1 MPRARRLCGM
11 ALAAAAFSVLA
22 GAQGVHAEPSEWLSR
37 MGEAVQTLNYE
48 GTFVHM
54 HAGEV
59 ETLYII
65 HRHADGRSSER
76 LVSMDGAGREIIRH
90 EDEVTCILPDRGLV
104 LVEHRR
110 DRNPLQAALPAY
122 SEEVA
127 DYYEFSIG
135 GVERVAGRSARV
147 LTIAPR
153 DDYRYG
159 FRLWLDEASAMPL
172 KTQMRDTD
180 GNIVEQLLFTN
191 IRLPE
196 SIPES
201 ALDAT
206 TSTEGFTWLRR
217 EREPGD
223 VRVAWRAGN
232 LPGGFQL
239 KASTVSRIDG
249 APHVVQ
255 QLVYS
260 DGLAAVSVFVEE
272 GGGESEAEW
281 PLGLAR
287 MGGANAYSLRIS
299 GRMITAVGEVPALTV
314 RTIAESLEENG
325 EADDR

>member
-1 MPRARRLCGM
+1 MATVRRLI
-11 ALAAAAFSVLA
+11 ALALGSLLCLA
-22 GAQGVHAEPSEWLSR
+22 VAGQALGSDAVAWLERMSR
-37 MGEAVQTLNYE
+37 AVEELNYE
-48 GTFVHM
+48 GIFVHV
-54 HAGEV
+54 H
-59 ETLYII
+59 
-65 HRHADGRSSER
+65 DGRAETHYIVHRFMDGRVSER
-76 LVSMDGAGREIIRH
+76 IISLDGAGREIVRH

-104 LVEHRR
+104 LVEYRR

-122 SEEVA
+122 SDEVA

-135 GVERVAGRSARV
+135 GVERVAGRNARV

-180 GNIVEQLLFTN
+180 GNVVEQLLFTN
-191 IRLPE
+191 IRLPA

-201 ALDAT
+201 ALDPT

-223 VRVAWRAGN
+223 VRVAWRAGK
-232 LPGGFQL
+232 LPAGFRL

-249 APHVVQ
+249 APHVVE

-272 GGGESEAEW
+272 GGAESEGEW

-314 RTIAESLEENG
+314 RTIAQSLEEDD